1 MVKSTESRKFARTT
15 NHLSRIQGIAPNREI
30 PTELLDDHRALE
42 PPDPIPNSV
51 VKRRIA
57 DGSVVLHHVRV
68 GHRQAPI
75 RNPRSRKRSGVSSLG
90 RGIRNPRSPSGLGGF
105 FAARKTSRQKSF
117 MQAHGGAAR
126 TETALWLNSVAMLSR
141 ATMWQNG
148 HQ

>member
-75 RNPRSRKRSGVSSLG
+75 RNPRPRKRSGVSSLRRGKLRG
-90 RGIRNPRSPSGLGGF
+90 RSRSCK
-105 FAARKTSRQKSF
+105 RV
-117 MQAHGGAAR
+117 GGAAR
-126 TETALWLNSVAMLSR
+126 TDNDAVTKVCITLRGCSAASR
-141 ATMWQNG
+141 AELAPTG
-148 HQ
+148 HQRSPQI